1 LAKLAEKKETAA
13 APEIDVLLRGMLSQP
28 GVEGFMVFNE
38 VRRARARPRGG
49 AARGQRRLPSPAP
62 ASPPAPPSPPRA
74 PSPRAQEGIPI
85 KWSSSG
91 FSKPGAPVSPA
102 PIPPAVIHHAALL
115 GGLASKARMTMRGL
129 VGDVDGE
136 VSMLRLH
143 TTASE
148 IIVAPT
154 ADVTLV
160 VVQKANAGAART
172 IVQAAEDAHAAAL
185 TEAASKKK

>member
-38 VRRARARPRGG
+38 
-49 AARGQRRLPSPAP
+49 
-62 ASPPAPPSPPRA
+62 
-74 PSPRAQEGIPI
+74 EGIPI